1 MPPSAVG
8 NVDLDRG
15 IVVLETNACS
25 KVEVHSR
32 SSSGSRRLL
41 VVAMLFE
48 YCVVCCE
55 PLLWGDSNLSKGLEE
70 QLQ

>member
-1 MPPSAVG
+1 MPPSAMG

-48 YCVVCCE
+48 YCVVCC
-55 PLLWGDSNLSKGLEE
+55 L
-70 QLQ
+70 